1 MQTHTQDNKGRL
13 RSAWEF
19 AKFFHLTFIAPWPPI
34 AFLLLGTALAG
45 AASPIVIVYV
55 TRRLIDDLTAGIG
68 ESSTSMLDALAP
80 HAPWL
85 GLLVF
90 IRLVDHYS
98 QMGPFH
104 YYLGYLLNDRSRR
117 KFDPMFFRRALTMR
131 LEWFEYPEYHDALE
145 RGREPLEDEYFTWT
159 LRNSIQFF
167 AKAFSIL
174 GMMVAISGLHWTSP
188 LLLAAGGFVIVW
200 SHWVRA
206 RRIVNVHW
214 TQTPAQRR
222 QEYMSRL
229 LTERGPAAE
238 VRLFGLGRHVVD
250 YWRRLMDRVL
260 TERMGVR
267 RQNVRTGVP
276 SILIT
281 TAILG
286 AVMLTLIL
294 QGANGALTAGALV
307 AYIYVT
313 LEFVSRLNDVGWRIQ
328 VLHEWLVGLTYL
340 QSYLSID
347 KAERVGGAQ
356 AARSS
361 PEVVFEG
368 VSFTYPGG
376 RAPVLSDIDLR
387 IGSGERVALVG
398 ENGAGKTTLAKVLLG
413 LYQPT
418 GGVVRVN
425 GVDLEEI
432 ERESWRQLSGA
443 VFQDHVRYSFTV
455 RENIVLGSADGLDDE
470 RLRRAAEMSGVDEFA
485 LGLPD
490 GFDTPLGKEFEDG
503 HELSGGQWQALA
515 IARLYFRDAR
525 LLVLDE
531 PTASLDALAELEV
544 YRQLLGVAGG
554 RTVLLV
560 SHRLGSARLADRVI
574 YLKDGRITEQ
584 GTHDELVSGG
594 GEYAEMFAAQAEWY
608 R

>member
-1 MQTHTQDNKGRL
+1 MQTHTQTNRGRL

-34 AFLLLGTALAG
+34 AFLLVGTAVAG
-45 AASPIVIVYV
+45 AASPIIIVYV
-55 TRRLIDDLTAGIG
+55 TRRLIDDLTAGTG
-68 ESSTSMLDALAP
+68 AASSSMLDALAP

-85 GLLVF
+85 GLLVL

-104 YYLGYLLNDRSRR
+104 YYLGYLLNDRSRM

-188 LLLAAGGFVIVW
+188 LLLAGGGSVIVW

-206 RRIVNVHW
+206 RRVVNVHW
-214 TQTPAQRR
+214 TQTPDQRR

-229 LTERGPAAE
+229 LTERRPAAE
-238 VRLFGLGRHVVD
+238 VRLFGLGNHIVG

-260 TERMGVR
+260 AERMGVR

-276 SILIT
+276 TILIT
-281 TAILG
+281 TTTLG

-340 QSYLSID
+340 QDFLSID
-347 KAERVGGAQ
+347 KTERAGGAQ
-356 AARSS
+356 IAHTS
-361 PEVVFEG
+361 PEVEFEG
-368 VSFTYPGG
+368 VSFAYPGSEQ
-376 RAPVLSDIDLR
+376 PVLSDVDLR
-387 IGSGERVALVG
+387 IGSGERIALVG

-418 GGVVRVN
+418 GGVVKVN

-432 ERESWRQLSGA
+432 DKESWRRLSGA

-455 RENIVLGSADGLDDE
+455 RENIALGSPEGRDDE
-470 RLRRAAEMSGVDEFA
+470 RLERAAKMSAVDEFVRE
-485 LGLPD
+485 LPD

-503 HELSGGQWQALA
+503 QELSGGQWQALA

-531 PTASLDALAELEV
+531 PTAALDALAELEV

-574 YLKDGRITEQ
+574 YLEGGRIREQ
-584 GTHDELVSGG
+584 GTHDELVSAG

>member
-1 MQTHTQDNKGRL
+1 MQTQIQKYSQRL
-13 RSAWEF
+13 GSTWEF
-19 AKFFHLTFIAPWPPI
+19 AKFFYLTFVAPWPPI
-34 AFLLLGTALAG
+34 AVLLLATAVAG
-45 AASPIVIVYV
+45 AASPIIIVYV
-55 TRRLIDDLTAGIG
+55 TRRLIDDLTAGTG
-68 ESSTSMLDALAP
+68 AAPSSMLDALAP

-85 GLLVF
+85 GLLVLV
-90 IRLVDHYS
+90 RLVDHYS

-117 KFDPMFFRRALTMR
+117 KFDPMFFRRAFTMR
-131 LEWFEYPEYHDALE
+131 LEWFEYPEYHDALQ

-167 AKAFSIL
+167 AKGFSIL

-188 LLLAAGGFVIVW
+188 LLLAVGGFVIVW

-214 TQTPAQRR
+214 TETPDQRR

-229 LTERGPAAE
+229 LTERRPAAE
-238 VRLFGLGRHVVD
+238 VRLFGLQRNIVD

-260 TERMGVR
+260 GERMAVR
-267 RQNVRTGVP
+267 RRNVRTGVP
-276 SILIT
+276 SILVT

-286 AVMLTLIL
+286 AVMLTLVL
-294 QGANGALTAGALV
+294 QGANGVLTAGALV

-340 QSYLSID
+340 QTYLPID
-347 KAERVGGAQ
+347 KGERAGGAK
-356 AARSS
+356 AAQGS
-361 PEVVFEG
+361 PEVALEE
-368 VSFTYPGG
+368 VSFAYPGS
-376 RAPVLSDIDLR
+376 REPVLSGIDLR
-387 IGSGERVALVG
+387 IGNGERVALVG

-418 GGVVRVN
+418 GGVVKVN

-432 ERESWRQLSGA
+432 DKESWRRLSGA

-455 RENIVLGSADGLDDE
+455 RENITLGSPEGRDDE
-470 RLRRAAEMSGVDEFA
+470 RLERAARMSGVDEFA
-485 LGLPD
+485 RELPG

-531 PTASLDALAELEV
+531 PTAALDALAELEV

-584 GTHDELVSGG
+584 GTHDELVGAG
-594 GEYAEMFAAQAEWY
+594 GEYAEMFEAQAEWY

>member
-1 MQTHTQDNKGRL
+1 
-13 RSAWEF
+13 
-19 AKFFHLTFIAPWPPI
+19 
-34 AFLLLGTALAG
+34 
-45 AASPIVIVYV
+45 
-55 TRRLIDDLTAGIG
+55 
-68 ESSTSMLDALAP
+68 ML
-80 HAPWL
+80 
-85 GLLVF
+85 

-174 GMMVAISGLHWTSP
+174 GMMVAVSGLHWTSP
-188 LLLAAGGFVIVW
+188 MLLAVGGSVIVW

-214 TQTPAQRR
+214 TQTPEQRR

-229 LTERGPAAE
+229 LTERRPAAE
-238 VRLFGLGRHVVD
+238 VRLFGLGRHIVGH
-250 YWRRLMDRVL
+250 WRRLMDRVL
-260 TERMGVR
+260 AERMVVR

-281 TAILG
+281 TATLG
-286 AVMLTLIL
+286 AVLLTLVL

-307 AYIYVT
+307 AYVYVT

-347 KAERVGGAQ
+347 KGEGTGGAQ
-356 AARSS
+356 ATHGS
-361 PEVVFEG
+361 PEVVLEG
-368 VSFTYPGG
+368 VSFAYPGSKE
-376 RAPVLSDIDLR
+376 PVLSEIDLS

-418 GGVVRVN
+418 GGVVKVN
-425 GVDLEEI
+425 GVDLEDMDKG
-432 ERESWRQLSGA
+432 SWRRLSGA

-455 RENIVLGSADGLDDE
+455 RENIALGSPEGRDDV
-470 RLRRAAEMSGVDEFA
+470 RLARAAKMSGVDEFA
-485 LGLPD
+485 RELPD

-503 HELSGGQWQALA
+503 HELSGGQWQSLA

-531 PTASLDALAELEV
+531 PTASLDALAELKV

-574 YLKDGRITEQ
+574 YLKGGRIIEQ
-584 GTHDELVSGG
+584 GTHDELVAAG
-594 GEYAEMFAAQAEWY
+594 GEYAEMFEAQAEWY

>member
-1 MQTHTQDNKGRL
+1 MQTQTQNNKGRL

-34 AFLLLGTALAG
+34 AFLLIGTAIAG
-45 AASPIVIVYV
+45 AASPIIIVYV
-55 TRRLIDDLTAGIG
+55 TRRLVDDLTAGIG
-68 ESSTSMLDALAP
+68 ESSSSILDALAP

-85 GLLVF
+85 GLLVL

-174 GMMVAISGLHWTSP
+174 GMMIAISGLHWTSP
-188 LLLAAGGFVIVW
+188 LLLAVGGLVIVW

-214 TQTPAQRR
+214 TQTPDQRR

-229 LTERGPAAE
+229 LTERRPAAE
-238 VRLFGLGRHVVD
+238 VRLFGLGSHIVG
-250 YWRRLMDRVL
+250 YWRLLMDRVL
-260 TERMGVR
+260 AERMGVR
-267 RQNVRTGVP
+267 RRNVRTGVP

-286 AVMLTLIL
+286 AVMLTLVL
-294 QGANGALTAGALV
+294 QSASGALTAGALV

-340 QSYLSID
+340 QTYLSND
-347 KAERVGGAQ
+347 KSERVGGAKVVHD
-356 AARSS
+356 S
-361 PEVVFEG
+361 PEVVFEE
-368 VSFTYPGG
+368 VSFAYLGSMEP
-376 RAPVLSDIDLR
+376 ALSGIDLR

-418 GGVVRVN
+418 GGAVKVN
-425 GVDLEEI
+425 GVDLEKI
-432 ERESWRQLSGA
+432 DKESWRRLSGA

-455 RENIVLGSADGLDDE
+455 RENIALGSPEGRDDE
-470 RLRRAAEMSGVDEFA
+470 RLERAARMSGVDEFA
-485 LGLPD
+485 RELPD
-490 GFDTPLGKEFEDG
+490 GFETPLGKEFEDG

-531 PTASLDALAELEV
+531 PTAALDALAELEV

-574 YLKDGRITEQ
+574 YLKAGRIAEQ
-584 GTHDELVSGG
+584 GTHDELVRAG
-594 GEYAEMFAAQAEWY
+594 GEYAEMFEAQAEWY

>member
-1 MQTHTQDNKGRL
+1 
-13 RSAWEF
+13 
-19 AKFFHLTFIAPWPPI
+19 
-34 AFLLLGTALAG
+34 
-45 AASPIVIVYV
+45 
-55 TRRLIDDLTAGIG
+55 
-68 ESSTSMLDALAP
+68 
-80 HAPWL
+80 
-85 GLLVF
+85 
-90 IRLVDHYS
+90 
-98 QMGPFH
+98 
-104 YYLGYLLNDRSRR
+104 
-117 KFDPMFFRRALTMR
+117 
-131 LEWFEYPEYHDALE
+131 
-145 RGREPLEDEYFTWT
+145 
-159 LRNSIQFF
+159 
-167 AKAFSIL
+167 
-174 GMMVAISGLHWTSP
+174 MMVAISGLHWTSP
-188 LLLAAGGFVIVW
+188 LLLAVGGLVIVW

-214 TQTPAQRR
+214 TQTPDQRR

-229 LTERGPAAE
+229 LTDRMPAAE
-238 VRLFGLGRHVVD
+238 VRLFGLGSHIVG

-260 TERMGVR
+260 AERMGVR
-267 RQNVRTGVP
+267 RQNVRTGIP

-286 AVMLTLIL
+286 AVMLTLVL
-294 QGANGALTAGALV
+294 QGASGALTAGALV

-340 QSYLSID
+340 QTYLSND
-347 KAERVGGAQ
+347 KSERVGEAKV
-356 AARSS
+356 AHTS
-361 PEVVFEG
+361 PEVVFEE
-368 VSFTYPGG
+368 VSFAYPGG
-376 RAPVLSDIDLR
+376 EGPVLSGIDLR

-418 GGVVRVN
+418 GGAVKVN
-425 GVDLEEI
+425 GIDLEEI
-432 ERESWRQLSGA
+432 DKESWRRLSGA

-455 RENIVLGSADGLDDE
+455 RENIALGSPEGRDDE
-470 RLRRAAEMSGVDEFA
+470 RLERAARMSGVDEFA
-485 LGLPD
+485 RELPE

-531 PTASLDALAELEV
+531 PTAALDALAELEV

-574 YLKDGRITEQ
+574 YLKGGRITEQ
-584 GTHDELVSGG
+584 GTHDELVRAG
-594 GEYAEMFAAQAEWY
+594 GEYAEMFEAQAEWY

>member
-1 MQTHTQDNKGRL
+1 M
-13 RSAWEF
+13 
-19 AKFFHLTFIAPWPPI
+19 
-34 AFLLLGTALAG
+34 
-45 AASPIVIVYV
+45 
-55 TRRLIDDLTAGIG
+55 RRLIDDLTTGIG
-68 ESSTSMLDALAP
+68 AAPSSILDAVAP

-85 GLLVF
+85 GLLVLV
-90 IRLVDHYS
+90 RLVDHYS

-104 YYLGYLLNDRSRR
+104 YYLGYLLNDRARR
-117 KFDPMFFRRALTMR
+117 KFDPMFFRKALTMR

-174 GMMVAISGLHWTSP
+174 GMMAAISGLHWTSP
-188 LLLAAGGFVIVW
+188 ILLAVGGFVIVW
-200 SHWVRA
+200 SHWVRSG
-206 RRIVNVHW
+206 RIVNVHW
-214 TQTPAQRR
+214 TQTPDQRR

-229 LTERGPAAE
+229 LTERRPAAE
-238 VRLFGLGRHVVD
+238 VRLFGLGRHIVD
-250 YWRRLMDRVL
+250 YWRRLMNRVL
-260 TERMGVR
+260 GERMAVR

-294 QGANGALTAGALV
+294 QGASGTLTAGALV

-313 LEFVSRLNDVGWRIQ
+313 LEFVSRLNDVGWRLQ
-328 VLHEWLVGLTYL
+328 SLHEWLVGLTYL
-340 QSYLSID
+340 QSFLLIE
-347 KAERVGGAQ
+347 KGERAGGAQ
-356 AARSS
+356 TAQRS
-361 PEVVFEG
+361 PEVVFKG
-368 VSFTYPGG
+368 VSFAYPGS
-376 RAPVLSDIDLR
+376 RQPVLSDIDLR

-413 LYQPT
+413 LYRPT
-418 GGVVRVN
+418 RGLVSVN
-425 GVDLEEI
+425 GVDLEEMDK
-432 ERESWRQLSGA
+432 EPWRRLSGA

-455 RENIVLGSADGLDDE
+455 RENIALGRLEGRDDE
-470 RLRRAAEMSGVDEFA
+470 RLTRAAKMSGVDEFVRD
-485 LGLPD
+485 LLD

-503 HELSGGQWQALA
+503 QELSGGQWQALA
-515 IARLYFRDAR
+515 IARLYFRDAK

-531 PTASLDALAELEV
+531 PTAALDALAELEV
-544 YRQLLGVAGG
+544 YRQLLGIAGG

-574 YLKDGRITEQ
+574 YLKGGRIRQQ
-584 GTHDELVSGG
+584 GTHDELVSAG
-594 GEYAEMFAAQAEWY
+594 GEYAEMFEAQAEWY